1 MKTSSQLHPQDSSL
15 GAIRQSHPDGLV
27 QCRWRW
33 HKRNRWWSAIG
44 DDSVSPSPR
53 YFLLPLLLFLFFVF
67 SFFFFF
73 FFFFVFVFFFF
84 FSLLL
89 SISLPFSLSPPLSPY
104 IYIYI
109 SYNMYI
115 QNPSATLRNQP
126 HESLL
131 QEEQSLC
138 FLKALQNNHLGQLRA
153 MLSSPFCVA
162 GVGRSILTLFWVY
175 KNVKLLEGGN
185 ATGVRHSSMLGF
197 YGERMC
203 RRRNQTYSLPEA
215 QQAEL
220 LSYGHDSQSVLLP
233 GQSHHL
239 QEDETTYKCQW
250 TGLRESQHRKPW
262 LLIQILG
269 GSYGF
274 QNQL

>member
-1 MKTSSQLHPQDSSL
+1 MIKSHEDIISTAPSRFQPWSNKAISPGWP
-15 GAIRQSHPDGLV
+15 GAVPLTLAQKKPLV
-27 QCRWRW
+27 IGD
-33 HKRNRWWSAIG
+33 RWWLCVALPPLFPSSA
-44 DDSVSPSPR
+44 SAFSFFR
-53 YFLLPLLLFLFFVF
+53 LLLLFLLLLRLL
-67 SFFFFF
+67 
-73 FFFFVFVFFFF
+73 
-84 FSLLL
+84 LLL
-89 SISLPFSLSPPLSPY
+89 SSSLYLAPFLPFSPPLPL
-104 IYIYI
+104 YIYI